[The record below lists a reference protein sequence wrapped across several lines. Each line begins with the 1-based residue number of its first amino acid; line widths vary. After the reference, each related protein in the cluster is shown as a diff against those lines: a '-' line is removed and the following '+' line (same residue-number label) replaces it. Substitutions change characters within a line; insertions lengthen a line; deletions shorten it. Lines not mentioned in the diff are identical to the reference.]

1 MHYTEFSQIFS
12 GSSNDPRERK
22 NPLEGR
28 ALYSKLRIEG
38 HSTSSKNGTLTEE
51 AISRACYCAILFAQK

>member
-1 MHYTEFSQIFS
+1 MTR
-12 GSSNDPRERK
+12 GNKR